1 LTLPAS
7 LTAVTRLFL
16 DSAPVVYY
24 VEQQPLFSP
33 LLESTFQA
41 IEAGIITAVTSPI
54 TLAECLVI
62 PYRLGLTQ
70 LQQDFTDLICEG
82 EHTEFIGIDRA
93 IAQTA
98 SELRAKYNLSLTDAL
113 QVASA
118 LAANCQAILTNDTG
132 FRRVTEIPIILVAD
146 LAS

>member
-1 LTLPAS
+1 MTLPAS

-16 DSAPVVYY
+16 SAPVVYY

-41 IEAGIITAVTSPI
+41 IEADTITAVTSPI

-70 LQQDFTDLICEG
+70 LQQDFTDLICG
-82 EHTEFIGIDRA
+82 GDHTEFIGIDRA

-98 SELRAKYNLSLTDAL
+98 SELRAKYNLSLTDTL
-113 QVASA
+113 QVSSA
-118 LAANCQAILTNDTG
+118 LAANCQALLTNDAG
-132 FRRVTEIPIILVAD
+132 FRRVTEIPYFGR
-146 LAS
+146 

>member
-1 LTLPAS
+1 LTLPDS
-7 LTAVTRLFL
+7 LIAITRLFL

-33 LLESTFQA
+33 LLEGTFQA
-41 IEAGIITAVTSPI
+41 IETGIITAVTSPI

-113 QVASA
+113 QVSSA

-132 FRRVTEIPIILVAD
+132 FRRVAEIPVILVAD
-146 LAS
+146 LAL